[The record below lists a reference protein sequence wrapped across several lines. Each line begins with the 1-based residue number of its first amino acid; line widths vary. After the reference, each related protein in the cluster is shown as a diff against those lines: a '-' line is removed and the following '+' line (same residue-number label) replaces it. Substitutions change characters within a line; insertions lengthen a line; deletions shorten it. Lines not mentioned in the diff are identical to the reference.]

1 MVEHIGAYIAQ
12 NAVSVKFP
20 ELKERKMER
29 IWFTSDTHF
38 GHKNILKFCPNS
50 RPVASVEE
58 HDERLIKNWQEQVAP
73 QDRVY
78 HLGDFFFCN
87 GDRARQI
94 LDRLP
99 GQIHFIHG
107 NHDKVISSN
116 HDIRSRFVSVSDY
129 KELRIDE
136 IKVCLFHFPIYEWHH
151 IHYGSFHFYGHV
163 HGSVQVP
170 GRAMDVG
177 VDTRPNGDMKLW
189 SWEELKALMLAREV
203 RTHHNNVRM

>member
-1 MVEHIGAYIAQ
+1 MT
-12 NAVSVKFP
+12 
-20 ELKERKMER
+20 ER

-50 RPVASVEE
+50 RPVKSVEE
-58 HDERLIKNWQEQVAP
+58 HDERLIRNWQEQVG
-73 QDRVY
+73 QNDRVY

-87 GDRARQI
+87 GDRAKKI

-129 KELRIDE
+129 KSITYDYRRNALE
-136 IKVCLFHFPIYEWHH
+136 IKDLGMPLGRNRKPIARRSPYPLGEPRVTPKLPVAGF
-151 IHYGSFHFYGHV
+151 I
-163 HGSVQVP
+163 
-170 GRAMDVG
+170 GRLG
-177 VDTRPNGDMKLW
+177 K
-189 SWEELKALMLAREV
+189 SLAREP
-203 RTHHNNVRM
+203 